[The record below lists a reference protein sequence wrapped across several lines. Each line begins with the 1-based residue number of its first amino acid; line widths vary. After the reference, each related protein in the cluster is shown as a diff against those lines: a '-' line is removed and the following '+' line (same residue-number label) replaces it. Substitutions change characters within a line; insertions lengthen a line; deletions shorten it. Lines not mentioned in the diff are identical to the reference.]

1 MRMRFSIS
9 TLFLLLC
16 IAAVAWAQPGMDE
29 MMKMAAPGPEHELLK
44 SMTGKWKYKLTNYM
58 DPSSPTKTSGTAK
71 GEMML
76 GGRFSRFEST
86 GKMMGANFSTFSL
99 MGFDRRKNKYFIVE
113 CDEFG
118 TYTVFAEG
126 DYDKATKTLTLS
138 GENEEEGTKVPF
150 QFIFKLTDA
159 NHMSFSIVM
168 EMGGPKMKM
177 IDVEYTRA

>member
-1 MRMRFSIS
+1 MHIRIS
-9 TLFLLLC
+9 VVTLFMLL
-16 IAAVAWAQPGMDE
+16 IGAAVASAQPGME
-29 MMKMAAPGPEHELLK
+29 EIMKMAAPGPEHELLK
-44 SMTGKWKYKLTNYM
+44 SMTGKWNYKLTNYM
-58 DPSSPTKTSGTAK
+58 SPEKPAKSAGTAK

-86 GKMMGANFSTFSL
+86 GKMMGTNFSTFSL

-113 CDEFG
+113 CDEMG

-126 DYDKATKTLTLS
+126 VYDKATKTLTLR

-150 QFIFKLTDA
+150 QFIFTLTDA

-168 EMGGPKMKM
+168 EMGGQQMKM
-177 IDVEYTRA
+177 IDIEYTRG

>member
-1 MRMRFSIS
+1 MRTQISIS
-9 TLFLLLC
+9 TLFLLLF
-16 IAAVAWAQPGMDE
+16 AVAVAQAQPGMEE
-29 MMKMAAPGPEHELLK
+29 MVKMAAPGPEHELLK
-44 SMTGKWKYKLTNYM
+44 SMTGKWNYKLTNYM
-58 DPSSPTKTSGTAK
+58 DPSKPTKTSGTAK

-76 GGRFSRFEST
+76 GGRFARFESS

-113 CDEFG
+113 CDELG

-159 NHMSFSIVM
+159 DHMSFSIVM
-168 EMGGPKMKM
+168 EMGGQKMKM
-177 IDVEYTRA
+177 VDIDYTRA